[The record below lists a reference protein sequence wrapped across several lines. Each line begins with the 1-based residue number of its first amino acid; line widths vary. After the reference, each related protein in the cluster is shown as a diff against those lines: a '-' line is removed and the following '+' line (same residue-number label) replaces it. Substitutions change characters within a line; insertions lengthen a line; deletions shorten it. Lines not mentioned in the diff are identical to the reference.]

1 MNDMNDVNSSSRSIL
16 AGEDDMVKAM
26 DIMFTQGE
34 SQMTVQDGQG
44 CYQGCYQGVSQE
56 SNATPRLSIQAR
68 LTGGRL
74 HNNYNGLWK

>member
-1 MNDMNDVNSSSRSIL
+1 M
-16 AGEDDMVKAM
+16 KAM

-56 SNATPRLSIQAR
+56 PNETPRLSIQAR

-74 HNNYNGLWK
+74 QGIRSRVIRNTE

>member
-1 MNDMNDVNSSSRSIL
+1 MNNVSSSSRSIL
-16 AGEDDMVKAM
+16 AGEEDMVKAM

-44 CYQGCYQGVSQE
+44 CYQGVSQE

-68 LTGGRL
+68 LTGGKL
-74 HNNYNGLWK
+74 YENTSCLWK